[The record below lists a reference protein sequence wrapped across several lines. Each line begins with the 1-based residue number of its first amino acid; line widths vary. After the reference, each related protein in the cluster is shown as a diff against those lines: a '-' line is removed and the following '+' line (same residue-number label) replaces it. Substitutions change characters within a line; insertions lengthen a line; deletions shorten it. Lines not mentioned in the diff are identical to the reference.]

1 MQGTKCVPACF
12 GSVWKVMLRC
22 VPMLCVSVLYC
33 LPLTCFAQSTATS
46 GPAQKSVQAQV
57 KAPTPK
63 AAPLQSVSSTSKLPA
78 AAFINCHALEAHT
91 NSQPAVTIVVF
102 NQRDKNDHVR
112 LSELLKDQ
120 PGAVEIKTSDGKWHK
135 ATVARLKSCFGRG
148 LLFLSGEIQGPKDR
162 EDFLLRFPPKSAS

>member
-1 MQGTKCVPACF
+1 M
-12 GSVWKVMLRC
+12 
-22 VPMLCVSVLYC
+22 
-33 LPLTCFAQSTATS
+33 
-46 GPAQKSVQAQV
+46 
-57 KAPTPK
+57 
-63 AAPLQSVSSTSKLPA
+63 
-78 AAFINCHALEAHT
+78 
-91 NSQPAVTIVVF
+91 TIVVF

-148 LLFLSGEIQGPKDR
+148 LLFLSGDMQEPKDR